1 MAASATPVL
10 DAGLVAWE
18 QIVRD
23 VGDAGIMVELLDV
36 AGEIVAANRPPVRWV
51 PRDVTTYAEPVVDPA
66 NGQLLG
72 RVRVI
77 CRATDAGVFA
87 RAYARLA
94 ARTVAAQLA
103 GHAAVDHAVQ
113 EAFRSAR
120 KKARGAVLALSDRS
134 LLTNAAADRLVQA
147 GDHAGI
153 WSWARSALR
162 REGSGVSTLPLL
174 SEPLDAR
181 CSPIH
186 VGGELVGAIV
196 HLEPQTRADPGG
208 RRGDRTTF
216 GWTSLR
222 PSELGIAEL
231 VADGLTNREV
241 AARLFLSPHTVD
253 FHLRQIYRKLSIT
266 SRTELTRLVVEH
278 SGSATSR
285 DDRRYPLAS

>member
-1 MAASATPVL
+1 ASATPVL

-36 AGEIVAANRPPVRWV
+36 AGEIVAANRPPVHWV

-120 KKARGAVLALSDRS
+120 KKARGAVL
-134 LLTNAAADRLVQA
+134 
-147 GDHAGI
+147 
-153 WSWARSALR
+153 
-162 REGSGVSTLPLL
+162 
-174 SEPLDAR
+174 
-181 CSPIH
+181 
-186 VGGELVGAIV
+186 
-196 HLEPQTRADPGG
+196 
-208 RRGDRTTF
+208 
-216 GWTSLR
+216 
-222 PSELGIAEL
+222 
-231 VADGLTNREV
+231 
-241 AARLFLSPHTVD
+241 
-253 FHLRQIYRKLSIT
+253 
-266 SRTELTRLVVEH
+266 
-278 SGSATSR
+278 
-285 DDRRYPLAS
+285 